1 MIFKIKDML
10 KPITVRELKEL
21 LDIAVEAGYGNDL
34 VQVSD
39 DEEVNGY
46 HFLYSR
52 NFGSNSRNILYLD

>member
-1 MIFKIKDML
+1 MR

-21 LDIAVEAGYGNDL
+21 LDIAVKDGYGNDL

-39 DEEVNGY
+39 DDNVTGY

-52 NFGSNSRNILYLD
+52 NFGTDGWNILYLD

>member
-1 MIFKIKDML
+1 ML

-39 DEEVNGY
+39 NEEVTGY
-46 HFLYSR
+46 HFLNSR
-52 NFGSNSRNILYLD
+52 NFGSDGHNNLYLD

>member
-1 MIFKIKDML
+1 MR

-21 LDIAVEAGYGNDL
+21 LDIAVKDGYGNDL

-39 DEEVNGY
+39 DDNATGY

-52 NFGSNSRNILYLD
+52 NFGTDGWNILYLD

>member
-1 MIFKIKDML
+1 MPN
-10 KPITVRELKEL
+10 PITVRQLKEL

-34 VQVSD
+34 VQVSN

-52 NFGSNSRNILYLD
+52 NFGTDSHNVLYLD

>member
-1 MIFKIKDML
+1 ML
-10 KPITVRELKEL
+10 NPITVRELKEL

-39 DEEVNGY
+39 DEEVTGY

-52 NFGSNSRNILYLD
+52 NFGSNGYKILYLD